1 MAVKPLE
8 TVLLNPTQAS
18 IMQED
23 VRSWEG
29 QGKAI
34 EQGHWTQKTIGDV
47 QAIRERIQRTKK
59 QLQAEAASEGEQPTP
74 AERDKLAKVE
84 LQLREKITQGML
96 TEEEMRKCPSSA
108 PTNLIRWETA
118 NMPDIERWKNA
129 RQQLDPENPDAQNL
143 EPFRPRGTEQLRLVD
158 TAIPGKMAYTHVPEE
173 KWDATFDK
181 TKKVESALDQ
191 AKKHKYTI
199 SDAERQARSDRAK
212 ARWAAKKTTEL
223 LDAKGV

>member
-23 VRSWEG
+23 VKSWEG
-29 QGKAI
+29 QVKAI

-84 LQLREKITQGML
+84 LELRTKITQGML

-158 TAIPGKMAYTHVPEE
+158 TVIPGKMAYTHVPQE
-173 KWDATFDK
+173 KWDATFEPA
-181 TKKVESALDQ
+181 KKVESALDQ
-191 AKKHKYTI
+191 VKKHHTMSEEQK
-199 SDAERQARSDRAK
+199 QAARDRMNK
-212 ARWAAKKTTEL
+212 RWAAKKASEHAPEL
-223 LDAKGV
+223 